1 MTHRKSETSTARSQR
16 GRMALAALMAT
27 ASLTACD
34 DGLGVDGPSNVAVS
48 FRAGDAVA
56 AALLPTA
63 GPAGAPLRAV
73 TLEGTN
79 GILVLDE
86 VYMIVDEVELDTVDD
101 DCDDGSVDDGV
112 DDDGL
117 SCADFELGPRLVAL
131 PLDGSPV
138 TAFEAG
144 IAPGVYDELEFE
156 IEHMDDDEDDRAR
169 YEALRAEILAL
180 IPDWPDEASIYV
192 GGTFQADGADAVEF
206 RAFVD
211 AEIEIELGLTP
222 PLEVGDDG
230 LADRDLVVDVR
241 PDLWFGDGQGGV
253 LDLTAWDFDETG
265 QVLELEIEIEDG
277 FIEVELDD

>member
-1 MTHRKSETSTARSQR
+1 
-16 GRMALAALMAT
+16 MALVALMAT
-27 ASLTACD
+27 ASLAACD
-34 DGLGVDGPSNVAVS
+34 DGLGVDGPANVAVS
-48 FRAGDAVA
+48 FRSGDAVTSA
-56 AALLPTA
+56 DLLAPA
-63 GPAGAPLRAV
+63 PAGSPLRVV
-73 TLEGTN
+73 TLDGANGT
-79 GILVLDE
+79 LVLDE

-112 DDDGL
+112 DDDGP

-138 TAFEAG
+138 QAFETS

-156 IEHMDDDEDDRAR
+156 IEHMDDDEDDLVR

-180 IPDWPDEASIYV
+180 IPDWPAEASIYV
-192 GGTFQADGADAVEF
+192 AGTFQADGADPVEF

-222 PLEVGDDG
+222 SLEVGDDG
-230 LADRDLVVDVR
+230 LGDRDLVVDVR

-253 LDLTAWDFDETG
+253 MDLTAWDFDETG
-265 QVLELEIEIEDG
+265 QVLELELEIEDG
-277 FIEVELDD
+277 FIEVELND